1 MIAIRNA
8 LGSDRTDILDFC
20 KNTFSWGDYI
30 DQVWDLW
37 VNDSTGQLFVAE
49 SMWRR
54 VGLAHAAVCPGA
66 GDVWLEGI
74 RVHQDYRRA
83 GVANALIE
91 KMLRFGRQKGAAGA
105 LAIVAADNAPSQNLM
120 ERNGFSVISSWSY
133 YATNSPQR
141 IGSTSA
147 RVAIKGDLPEI
158 LDYLGNSKIY
168 EQSAKKYVE
177 SWRWYPLDATAIKML
192 VENKRLIVAG
202 SPLAGIAVINRE
214 GYWERK
220 NVLQLLYLDSE
231 CEKILDEL
239 VAYAVGVFADGR
251 YERLQV
257 LFPQDGRIAEAARRF
272 GLKESEQFLLYR
284 KVFTG

>member
-8 LGSDRTDILDFC
+8 LGSDRNDILDFC

-37 VNDSTGQLFVAE
+37 VNDSAGQLFVAE
-49 SMWRR
+49 SMRRR
-54 VGLAHAAVCPGA
+54 VGLAHAAVCTGA
-66 GDVWLEGI
+66 ADVWLEGI
-74 RVHQDYRRA
+74 RVHPDYRRA

-158 LDYLGNSKIY
+158 LDYLGNSRIY
-168 EQSAKKYVE
+168 QQSAKKYVE
-177 SWRWYPLDATAIKML
+177 SWRWYPLDAAAIKML
-192 VENKRLIVAG
+192 VENQRLIVAG
-202 SPLAGIAVINRE
+202 SPPAGIAVINRE

-220 NVLQLLYLDSE
+220 NVLQLVYLDSE
-231 CEKILDEL
+231 SENILDEL
-239 VAYAVGVFADGR
+239 VAYVVGVFADRG

-257 LFPQDGRIAEAARRF
+257 LFPQDRRIAEAARRF
-272 GLKESEQFLLYR
+272 GLSESEQFLLYR